1 MDESNESEDIVE
13 KVLHFMHDNPG
24 CHLRWI
30 KRAMGTFNGNSSI
43 SILQIILKRYCR
55 FYSVF
60 YSLRCPG
67 APNKIDGSDS

>member
-30 KRAMGTFNGNSSI
+30 KRTMRISMGTV
-43 SILQIILKRYCR
+43 QYQ
-55 FYSVF
+55 FYKLF
-60 YSLRCPG
+60 
-67 APNKIDGSDS
+67 